1 MVSVMPSVVWVLTIA
16 GLLAIVA
23 FDLIVIARR
32 DHSVTIKDAT
42 RWVLFYVG
50 LAALFAVGLF
60 LFSPG
65 TGTTGGEFVA
75 GYITEYSLSVD
86 NLFVFVIIMAR
97 FAVPSLAQ
105 DKVLYVGIVVSMVLR
120 AVFILAGAAA
130 IAAASW
136 VFYIFG
142 AFLVYTAVR
151 LALEGD
157 NDETDFQ
164 ENAVLRGMR
173 RILPLSHDYDGAK
186 LTTRVGG
193 RRMVTPLVIVIA
205 AIGMA
210 NVIFALDSIPA
221 IFGLTQDAYI
231 VLTAN
236 AFALMGLRQLY
247 FLIGGLLERVIYL
260 NVGLSVILAFI
271 GVKLIIEALHGSH
284 IDDIGAI
291 HLPHIGIL
299 TSLGFIAGTLF
310 VTTVASLIKSSYDRR
325 RVEVKVRIDD

>member
-1 MVSVMPSVVWVLTIA
+1 MVSVMPPAVWVLTIV

-32 DHSVTIKDAT
+32 SRTVTIKDAT

-50 LAALFAVGLF
+50 LAGLFALGLF
-60 LFSPG
+60 LFGPG
-65 TGTTGGEFVA
+65 QSGSEFVA

-97 FAVPSLAQ
+97 FAVPGLAQ
-105 DKVLYVGIVVSMVLR
+105 DKVLYVGIVVSMLLR

-130 IAAASW
+130 ISAASW
-136 VFYIFG
+136 VFYLFG

-151 LALEGD
+151 LAIEGESD
-157 NDETDFQ
+157 GDFQ
-164 ENAVLRGMR
+164 ENAVLRGLR
-173 RILPLSHDYDGAK
+173 RILPLSHEYDGAR
-186 LTTRVGG
+186 LTTRANG
-193 RRMVTPLVIVIA
+193 RRQLTPLVIVIS

-247 FLIGGLLERVIYL
+247 FLIGGLLERIVYL

-299 TSLGFIAGTLF
+299 TSLGFIVATLF
-310 VTTVASLIKSSYDRR
+310 VTTVVSLIKSSYDRR
-325 RVEVKVRIDD
+325 AAVDD